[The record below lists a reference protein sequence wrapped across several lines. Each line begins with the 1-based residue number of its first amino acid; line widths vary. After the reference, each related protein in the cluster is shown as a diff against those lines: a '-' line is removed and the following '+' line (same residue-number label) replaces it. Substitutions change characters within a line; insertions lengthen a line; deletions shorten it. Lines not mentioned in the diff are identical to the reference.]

1 MLSCVQRDGS
11 IGLKQ
16 RRRDFSREQVAEYNT
31 RAVWNAV
38 RWVYFGGNEFDFIG
52 PDEQLATGPAEV
64 LRLPQGRGPRCP
76 PARRTCIRLS
86 DQCDAASPRAPHC
99 LLRVGVIRYASGCH
113 FCGFS
118 IEIVP
123 ARTRPG

>member
-38 RWVYFGGNEFDFIG
+38 RWVYFGGNEFDFIS

-64 LRLPQGRGPRCP
+64 CGCLSRSGNDDTLRNQAEVHRERAVAPRYP
-76 PARRTCIRLS
+76 GRLS
-86 DQCDAASPRAPHC
+86 HHAANVSSN
-99 LLRVGVIRYASGCH
+99 GSSGYGW
-113 FCGFS
+113 FEQPF
-118 IEIVP
+118 
-123 ARTRPG
+123 RP

>member
-52 PDEQLATGPAEV
+52 PAEQLATGPAEV
-64 LRLPQGRGPRCP
+64 LRLPESER
-76 PARRTCIRLS
+76 
-86 DQCDAASPRAPHC
+86 
-99 LLRVGVIRYASGCH
+99 
-113 FCGFS
+113 
-118 IEIVP
+118 
-123 ARTRPG
+123 

>member
-16 RRRDFSREQVAEYNT
+16 RCRDFSREQVAEYNT

-64 LRLPQGRGPRCP
+64 LRLPESER
-76 PARRTCIRLS
+76 
-86 DQCDAASPRAPHC
+86 
-99 LLRVGVIRYASGCH
+99 
-113 FCGFS
+113 
-118 IEIVP
+118 
-123 ARTRPG
+123 